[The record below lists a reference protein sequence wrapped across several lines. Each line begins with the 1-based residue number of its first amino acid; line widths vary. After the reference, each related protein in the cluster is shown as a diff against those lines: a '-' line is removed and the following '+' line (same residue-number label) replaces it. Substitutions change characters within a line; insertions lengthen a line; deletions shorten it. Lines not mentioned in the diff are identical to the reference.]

1 MVKKFCQKKF
11 FEKKNVNFDP
21 KNLRSIFKSKFLIFV
36 VGQFKIFFSTFS
48 FWSIF
53 FSKMFIFHHF
63 QFRKLKNVVILEFSN
78 FFFLKKVIFWGG
90 DFLTFFSFFHKVF
103 FGFFWNFLKKIG
115 NLLWNILCFKKFKF
129 CEKSHFW
136 RNEWLDKYS
145 I

>member
-1 MVKKFCQKKF
+1 MIFGKMLKFWEKN
-11 FEKKNVNFDP
+11 FEKYFS
-21 KNLRSIFKSKFLIFV
+21 LEILHFCCGIMSKL
-36 VGQFKIFFSTFS
+36 FFSTFS
-48 FWSIF
+48 FWVYF
-53 FSKMFIFHHF
+53 LF
-63 QFRKLKNVVILEFSN
+63 KNVHFSSFSVQKIKKCSN
-78 FFFLKKVIFWGG
+78 FGIFKFFFFEKSHILGGG

-103 FGFFWNFLKKIG
+103 FWFFLNFLKKIG